1 MSPRGDLIAF
11 TKILGGQFHIGVM
24 RPDGSDERLLT
35 RSTLDEGPA
44 WAPNGRVIVF
54 SREDWLRPHALFTI
68 DVTGYNERELPTPL
82 DASDPD
88 WSNQIP

>member
-1 MSPRGDLIAF
+1 
-11 TKILGGQFHIGVM
+11 M

-54 SREDWLRPHALFTI
+54 SRKDYGSDRTRLFTI

-82 DASDPD
+82 VPRIRTGRTCSRD
-88 WSNQIP
+88 WRCSIDLGATQL

>member
-1 MSPRGDLIAF
+1 
-11 TKILGGQFHIGVM
+11 
-24 RPDGSDERLLT
+24 
-35 RSTLDEGPA
+35 
-44 WAPNGRVIVF
+44 VIVF
-54 SREDWLRPHALFTI
+54 SREDYGSGRTRLFTI